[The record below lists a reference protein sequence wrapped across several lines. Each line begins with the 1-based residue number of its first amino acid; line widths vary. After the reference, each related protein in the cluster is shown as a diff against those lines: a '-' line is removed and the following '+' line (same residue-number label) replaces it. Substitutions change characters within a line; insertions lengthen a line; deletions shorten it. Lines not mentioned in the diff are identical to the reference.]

1 MIIGNFAADSYY
13 GVKSYATIPA
23 GTPAGKAVEC
33 MKNCPWWNPFC
44 QNACVA
50 AEVGYQAQVKGGPAV
65 VDAVNKGLQNIGQ
78 QLGAGIGANAGT
90 ITPALTVLGIAAV
103 GIIAIIMVIR

>member
-1 MIIGNFAADSYY
+1 MYIGRFVD
-13 GVKSYATIPA
+13 SYATT
-23 GTPAGKAVEC
+23 TPLDKTKAC
-33 MKNCPWWNPFC
+33 IASCPWWNPFC
-44 QNACVA
+44 GHGCILGEA
-50 AEVGYQAQVKGGPAV
+50 GYQAQVKGGPAITGGI
-65 VDAVNKGLQNIGQ
+65 NQGLQNIGQ